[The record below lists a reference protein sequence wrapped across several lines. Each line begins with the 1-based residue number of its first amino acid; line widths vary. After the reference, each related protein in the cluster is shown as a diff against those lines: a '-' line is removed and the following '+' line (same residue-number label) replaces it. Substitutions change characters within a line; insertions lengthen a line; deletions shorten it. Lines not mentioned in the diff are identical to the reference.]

1 MKRKSWK
8 LRKIFLS
15 LLLSA
20 VMAFEPAGTAMVS
33 AKEEPVAE
41 LLTEEPA
48 ADEAEVSSEGTEQTG
63 EEGLPADAGE
73 DTDKEDGASDDA
85 ETSETPAD
93 GENQG
98 PNPSEEEKGEGQETE
113 KGEIREEEPGEEDGT
128 SEDEPTEKE
137 PAGEDVSEEERPE
150 EMLPEEE
157 AGEGVSENN
166 LPEEEP
172 AAEELA
178 EKEEDLGGFTGMP
191 DHYRLSSMQIKEKR
205 LLANYMED
213 VDESAEG
220 IQYVEGEVMT
230 LAQSEEEAALIA
242 EAYNA
247 EIKSFADDVLV
258 LELGEETTVCDAVQA
273 AASARTLLPA
283 VWPNYYRYVHG
294 EEILEESDAPTLD
307 AYAQAFDSFDDP
319 YLKASN
325 SNYQWQHVA
334 VGSPYAWSAGYRGAG
349 VKVAVLDTGVKA
361 SHSDL
366 QIQEN
371 INKVTGADSAED
383 GHGHGTHVAGIIG
396 ARVNNGKGGAG
407 IAPEAEIYNIR
418 VMNSSGSGTDTD
430 IIAGLS
436 AAVEQDVDIINM
448 SLGGP
453 GYNGIYQAKINEAYE
468 AGIAVIVS
476 AGNDGVS
483 CINYPACYDHVI
495 CVAATDTDNNRADF
509 STFGEWVDLSAPGDY
524 ILSTYKSSDTSYV
537 FMSGTSQACPVISG
551 EAAVLLGSY
560 EPLKSMEKGSGKVD
574 ELERVLKNN
583 CVKAAGSGMGKG
595 IPSLTKAFKLST
607 AVAKPTAPVIEMVP
621 DDKAQK
627 VTVTIKAQGGMTVY
641 YTDNGKTPAFKNGEP
656 GADAIQ
662 YTEPFVL
669 EKCAKATVKAIAVN
683 ENGVSSAVKSAACTL
698 KSYVAD
704 IEISGVQQVAAGKS
718 IQLSAQVT
726 AYATNKKVSWEVYTA
741 GADGEADKKIDPNT
755 DRTLKTGV
763 SISSNGKVTAS
774 KSAQPGSYVVKVTAQ
789 DDGKKSAE
797 YKIEVISGLRV
808 KSVRFLREKTGRTAL
823 KSVTLTRSEGET
835 TYDFTKHLDAA
846 AVSSGVTLT
855 AADFKWTSSNKQ
867 VAAADADN
875 PGIITLKKAGRAT
888 ITALANDSSGKKAT
902 CTLTVKQLATGLKVS
917 GPSGSDAQGNEKKP
931 VSVAVGKSVVFKAEV
946 TPKETAN
953 KKVIWS
959 LSEKNGSQWKAVDK
973 NRAKEIG
980 VSINANN
987 GKVSTTSKAVP
998 GEYLVKAVTADG
1010 SGKEETAEFQVRDG
1024 SIEKFE
1030 FSDRKDAK
1038 VTLYRKK
1045 SVSDT
1050 LTKKTVDLVIKE
1062 KGTAD
1067 LDAYKVTNSRPGIAT
1082 VEQTRS
1088 GNTITLTVEAT
1099 GKAAGKTT
1107 ITVAS
1112 TDGANKKLTCVVTVV
1127 NPVSRLHISSKTIT
1141 ARVGN
1146 SVDMCVV
1153 QGKSIQL
1160 KAALESEYGRVSSK
1174 KVAWSINAPESS
1186 GVNISSSGKVT
1197 ASKTAWTGTSNIWT
1211 VTAVAKDGSNVK
1223 DTYKVMAVPKATYV
1237 TASELYEGRKINVYD
1252 GYFADTAGGTQ
1263 KGYKYVINT
1272 DVQGGYVQASSSNK
1286 KVVEV
1291 TTFKEKNKS
1300 TGAVELKLW
1309 VTPRKPGAAT
1319 ITLKA
1324 TDGSGVKIRYKVRV
1338 ENEEL

>member
-1 MKRKSWK
+1 MRRSRKCM
-8 LRKIFLS
+8 KIFLS

-20 VMAFEPAGTAMVS
+20 VLAFEPAGTAVVY
-33 AKEEPVAE
+33 AGEEPAAE
-41 LLTEEPA
+41 LLTEESA
-48 ADEAEVSSEGTEQTG
+48 VDAEEVPSEGTEQT
-63 EEGLPADAGE
+63 EEEDIPADAGE
-73 DTDKEDGASDDA
+73 DAEKEDGAPDVT
-85 ETSETPAD
+85 EPSETPAD
-93 GENQG
+93 GEEQG

-113 KGEIREEEPGEEDGT
+113 NGEIQEEEPEEEDGT
-128 SEDEPTEKE
+128 PEGEPTEEE
-137 PAGEDVSEEERPE
+137 PSGEEVSEEEQPE
-150 EMLPEEE
+150 EMLPEQES
-157 AGEGVSENN
+157 GEGVSENN

-172 AAEELA
+172 AVEELP
-178 EKEEDLGGFTGMP
+178 EKEEDLGGFSGMP

-230 LAQSEEEAALIA
+230 LAQSEEDAALIA

-247 EIKSFADDVLV
+247 EIKSFEDDLLV

-294 EEILEESDAPTLD
+294 EEVLEDSDAITLE

-319 YLKASN
+319 YLKATN

-334 VGSPYAWSAGYRGAG
+334 VGSPYAWNEGYRGAG
-349 VKVAVLDTGVKA
+349 VKVAVLDSGVVSA
-361 SHSDL
+361 HSDL

-371 INKVTGADSAED
+371 INKVTGANSAED

-418 VMNSSGSGTDTD
+418 VMNSSGSGTDAD

-436 AAVEQDVDIINM
+436 AAVERDVDIINM

-483 CINYPACYDHVI
+483 SINYPACYDHVI

-509 STFGEWVDLSAPGDY
+509 STFGAWVDLSAPGDH
-524 ILSTYKSSDTSYV
+524 ILSTYKSSYA

-551 EAAVLLGSY
+551 EAAVLLGAY

-583 CVKAAGSGMGKG
+583 CVKATGSGMGKG
-595 IPSLTKAFKLST
+595 IPSLTKVFKLGT
-607 AVAKPTAPVIEMVP
+607 AVAKPTVPVIDMVT

-656 GADAIQ
+656 SADAIQ
-662 YTEPFVL
+662 YTEPFVV
-669 EKCAKATVKAIAVN
+669 EKCAKATIKAIAVN

-726 AYATNKKVSWEVYTA
+726 AYAANKKVSWEIYTA

-763 SISSNGKVTAS
+763 SISSNGKVTVS

-808 KSVRFLREKTGRTAL
+808 KSVRFLREKTGRTTL

-846 AVSSGVTLT
+846 AVSGGVTLT

-875 PGIITLKKAGRAT
+875 PGIITLNKAGRAT

-902 CTLTVKQLATGLKVS
+902 CTVTVKQLATGLKVS

-931 VSVAVGKSVVFKAEV
+931 VSVAIGKSVVFKAEV

-980 VSINANN
+980 VSINANS

-998 GEYLVKAVTADG
+998 GEYLVKAVTVDG

-1112 TDGANKKLTCVVTVV
+1112 TDGTNKKLTCVVTVV

-1141 ARVGN
+1141 AHVGN

-1186 GVNISSSGKVT
+1186 GVKISSSGKVT

-1237 TASELYEGRKINVYD
+1237 TASGLYEGGRTNVYD
-1252 GYFADTAGGTQ
+1252 GYFVDTAGGTQ

-1286 KVVEV
+1286 KVAEV

-1300 TGAVELKLW
+1300 TGEVELKLW

-1319 ITLKA
+1319 ITLKT
-1324 TDGSGVKIRYKVRV
+1324 TDGSGVKIKYKVRV